1 MRVDITSVDGLE
13 RRAVLAM
20 CRALADATRLDLM
33 AAIWAGEKCVCDLQE
48 SVGGKPQNVVSHHL
62 SVLREAGL
70 VQSRRGGRWVY
81 YRPADTLTTAL
92 QQALALLLGPRGDAD
107 SNCS

>member
-1 MRVDITSVDGLE
+1 MTSRQALD
-13 RRAVLAM
+13 RPISLAL
-20 CRALADATRLDLM
+20 CRALADGTRLDLM

-48 SVGGKPQNVVSHHL
+48 SVGGKPQNLVSHHL
-62 SVLREAGL
+62 SALREAGL

-81 YRPADTLTTAL
+81 YRPADTLTPAQEQT
-92 QQALALLLGPRGDAD
+92 LALLLGPRGDAA

>member
-1 MRVDITSVDGLE
+1 MPVDISSIQALE
-13 RRAVLAM
+13 RPAALAI
-20 CRALADATRLDLM
+20 CRALGDATRLELM

-48 SVGGKPQNVVSHHL
+48 SVGGKPQNLVSHHL
-62 SVLREAGL
+62 SALREAGL

-81 YRPADTLTTAL
+81 YRPADTLTPAQ
-92 QQALALLLGPRGDAD
+92 QQALALLLGPRGDTA